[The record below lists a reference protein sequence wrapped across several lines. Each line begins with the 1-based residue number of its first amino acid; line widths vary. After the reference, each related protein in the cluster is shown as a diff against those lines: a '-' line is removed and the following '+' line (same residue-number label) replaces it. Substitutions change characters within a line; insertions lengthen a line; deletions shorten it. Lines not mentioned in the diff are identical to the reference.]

1 MFNLIPASQ
10 GEGAV
15 GVDGG
20 VEAIERME
28 PASLEEE
35 YAIR

>member
-1 MFNLIPASQ
+1 MFNLIPASK

-20 VEAIERME
+20 VDALERIA

-35 YAIR
+35 

>member
-1 MFNLIPASQ
+1 MFSLIPASN

-20 VEAIERME
+20 VDALERIE

-35 YAIR
+35 